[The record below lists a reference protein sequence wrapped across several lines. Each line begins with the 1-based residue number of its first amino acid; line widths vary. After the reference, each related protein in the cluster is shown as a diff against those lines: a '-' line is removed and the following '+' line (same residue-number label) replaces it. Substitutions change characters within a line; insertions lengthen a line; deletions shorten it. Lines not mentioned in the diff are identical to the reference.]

1 MLFFKILFALA
12 LLGVVV
18 GLIMRKHHHK
28 TPAWFMFLAAAV
40 IVVVVGVLSYTQQ
53 NADTRKQVTKFV
65 QDYGYTLDGS
75 PSKVGSC
82 SANKYLYTG
91 NVWEVPVTTGKG
103 AHQTL
108 CVFKT
113 VGGNWS
119 QRVMD
124 KAK

>member
-12 LLGVVV
+12 LLVVV
-18 GLIMRKHHHK
+18 IGLVMRKHHHK

-40 IVVVVGVLSYTQQ
+40 IIAVVGVLSYMQQ
-53 NADTRKQVTKFV
+53 TADSRKQVTKFV

-82 SANKYLYTG
+82 TANKYAYTG
-91 NVWEVPVTTGKG
+91 NVWEVPVATKKG
-103 AHQTL
+103 VHQTL

-113 VGGNWS
+113 VGGNWAT
-119 QRVMD
+119 RVMD
-124 KAK
+124 TAK